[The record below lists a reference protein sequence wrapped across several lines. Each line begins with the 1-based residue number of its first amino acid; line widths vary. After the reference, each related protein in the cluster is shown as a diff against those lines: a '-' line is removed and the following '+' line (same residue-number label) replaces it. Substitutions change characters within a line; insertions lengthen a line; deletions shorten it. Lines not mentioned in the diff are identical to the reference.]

1 MTDNKPTESNN
12 TSTESNNNEWKE
24 RDIGALWKREGKN
37 QRYLSGKLTINGKVT
52 NVVVFVNKYKEKEN
66 QPDFRIYEDRP
77 REEVNKTDSS
87 EEAKAIDMDSDL
99 PAVLQ

>member
-1 MTDNKPTESNN
+1 MTDTNK
-12 TSTESNNNEWKE
+12 STDTNNEWKE

-37 QRYLSGKLTINGKVT
+37 QRYLSGKLTIDGKVT
-52 NVVVFVNKYKEKEN
+52 NVVVFVNKFKEKEN

-77 REEVNKTDSS
+77 REEVTKTDST
-87 EEAKAIDMDSDL
+87 EQPQAADMDSDL